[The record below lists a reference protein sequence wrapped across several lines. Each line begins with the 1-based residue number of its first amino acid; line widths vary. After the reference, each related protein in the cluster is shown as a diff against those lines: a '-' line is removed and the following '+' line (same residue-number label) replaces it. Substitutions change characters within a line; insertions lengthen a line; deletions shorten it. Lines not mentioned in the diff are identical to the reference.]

1 MSASK
6 MGTLD
11 YVYVFVV
18 PRVTAVGA
26 GVVILG
32 ALFKIMHFPFAS
44 EMLMIGM
51 ITEAVIFF
59 MGVAEPIH
67 PDVPRPDWAKIYPQL
82 GDPNYVNKDKIVS
95 IGSSTSSLPQ
105 QDSAVAAKMAAL
117 EAQLANSI
125 TPDTVQNFGKGMQNL
140 AENVGKMSNLTDASV
155 ATADYA
161 KNVKAASGAITEM
174 NKSYAATVG
183 AMAEMAN
190 ASKDTKAYHA
200 QVQTLTKNLTE
211 LNAVYEVELR
221 SAGKHV
227 KAMNDFYSNIAVAM
241 QNVANASKDTEK
253 FKTEMAVLTTN
264 LTSLNSVYGNM
275 LSAMKGAK

>member
-11 YVYVFVV
+11 YIYVYII

-32 ALFKIMHFPFAS
+32 ALFKIMHFPGAA
-44 EMLMIGM
+44 EMLMVGM

-59 MGVAEPIH
+59 LGIAEPIH
-67 PDVPRPDWAKIYPQL
+67 PDVPRPDWSKVYPQL
-82 GDPNYVNKDKIVS
+82 GDPNYVPKDKVVLA
-95 IGSSTSSLPQ
+95 GSTSAPQ
-105 QDSAVAAKMAAL
+105 QDSATAAKIAAL
-117 EAQLANSI
+117 EAQIANSI
-125 TPDTVQNFGKGMQNL
+125 TPERVQNLGKGMQDL
-140 AENVGKMSNLTDASV
+140 AENVSKMSNMADASV

-161 KNVKAASGAITEM
+161 KNVKAASAQITEM
-174 NKSYAATVG
+174 NKSYSATVS

-253 FKTEMAVLTTN
+253 FKNEMASLTTN
-264 LTSLNSVYGNM
+264 LTSLNSVYGAM
-275 LSAMKGAK
+275 LTAMKGGK

>member
-11 YVYVFVV
+11 YVYVYII

-32 ALFKIMHFPFAS
+32 ALFKIMHFPGAA
-44 EMLMIGM
+44 EMLMVGM

-59 MGVAEPIH
+59 LGIAEPIH
-67 PDVPRPDWAKIYPQL
+67 PDVPRPDWSKVYPQL
-82 GDPNYVNKDKIVS
+82 GDPNYVPKDKVFIPQ
-95 IGSSTSSLPQ
+95 GNTAPQ

-117 EAQLANSI
+117 EASLANSI
-125 TPDTVQNFGKGMQNL
+125 SSDNLQNFGKGMQSF
-140 AENVGKMSNLTDASV
+140 ADNVGKMKDMTDASV

-161 KNVKAASGAITEM
+161 KNVKAASAQITEM

-253 FKTEMAVLTTN
+253 FKNEMASLTTN
-264 LTSLNSVYGNM
+264 LTSLNSVYGAM
-275 LSAMKGAK
+275 LTAMKGVK

>member
-11 YVYVFVV
+11 FIYVFVI

-32 ALFKIMHFPFAS
+32 ALFKIMHFPFAA
-44 EMLMIGM
+44 EMLMVGM
-51 ITEAVIFF
+51 ITEAIIFF

-82 GDPNYVNKDKIVS
+82 GDPNYVNKDKVVQ
-95 IGSSTSSLPQ
+95 IGSTTSSLPQ
-105 QDSAVAAKMAAL
+105 QDTATAAKIAAL
-117 EAQLANSI
+117 EVSLANSI
-125 TPDTVQNFGKGMQNL
+125 TPERVQNLGKGMQDL
-140 AENVGKMSNLTDASV
+140 AENVGKMKDMTDASV
-155 ATADYA
+155 ATSEYA

-174 NKSYAATVG
+174 NKSYAQTIG
-183 AMAEMAN
+183 AMSEMAN

-227 KAMNDFYSNIAVAM
+227 KAMNDFYSNIGVAM

-253 FKTEMAVLTTN
+253 FKVEMASLTTN

-275 LSAMKGAK
+275 LSAMKGVK

>member
-1 MSASK
+1 MGASK
-6 MGTLD
+6 MSTLD
-11 YVYVFVV
+11 FIYVYVI

-32 ALFKIMHFPFAS
+32 ALFKIMHFPFAA
-44 EMLMIGM
+44 EMLMVGM

-67 PDVPRPDWAKIYPQL
+67 PDAPRPDWAKIYPQL
-82 GDPNYVNKDKIVS
+82 GDPNYVNKDKVVQ
-95 IGSSTSSLPQ
+95 IGSTSAPQ
-105 QDSAVAAKMAAL
+105 QDSATAAKIAAL
-117 EAQLANSI
+117 EASLANSI
-125 TPDTVQNFGKGMQNL
+125 TPDRVQNLGKGMQDL
-140 AENVGKMSNLTDASV
+140 ADNVSKMSNLADASV
-155 ATADYA
+155 ATSDYA
-161 KNVKAASGAITEM
+161 KNVKAASAQITEM

-253 FKTEMAVLTTN
+253 FKTEMASLTTN
-264 LTSLNSVYGNM
+264 LTSLNSVYGAM
-275 LSAMKGAK
+275 LSAMKGGK

>member
-1 MSASK
+1 
-6 MGTLD
+6 
-11 YVYVFVV
+11 
-18 PRVTAVGA
+18 
-26 GVVILG
+26 
-32 ALFKIMHFPFAS
+32 LFKIMHFPFAA
-44 EMLMIGM
+44 EMLMVGM
-51 ITEAVIFF
+51 ITEAIIFF

-67 PDVPRPDWAKIYPQL
+67 PDVPRPDWAKVYPQL
-82 GDPNYVNKDKIVS
+82 GDPHYVPKDKVFLPQ
-95 IGSSTSSLPQ
+95 GNTAPQ
-105 QDSAVAAKMAAL
+105 QDSATAAKIAAL
-117 EAQLANSI
+117 EASLANSI
-125 TPDTVQNFGKGMQNL
+125 TPERVQNLGKGMQDL
-140 AENVGKMSNLTDASV
+140 AENVGKMKDFTDASV
-155 ATADYA
+155 ATSEYA

-253 FKTEMAVLTTN
+253 FKVEMASLTTN
-264 LTSLNSVYGNM
+264 LTSLNSVYGAM
-275 LSAMKGAK
+275 LTAMKGGK

>member
-1 MSASK
+1 MGASK

-11 YVYVFVV
+11 YIYVYII

-32 ALFKIMHFPFAS
+32 ALFKIMHFPGAAL
-44 EMLMIGM
+44 MLMVGM

-59 MGVAEPIH
+59 LGIAEPIH
-67 PDVPRPDWAKIYPQL
+67 PDAPRPDWAKVYPQL
-82 GDPNYVNKDKIVS
+82 GDPNYVPKEKEVKVGVS
-95 IGSSTSSLPQ
+95 QPAVQ
-105 QDSAVAAKMAAL
+105 QDSAVAAKIAAL
-117 EAQLANSI
+117 EAQIANNI
-125 TPDTVQNFGKGMQNL
+125 TPDRIQTLGKGMQDL
-140 AENVGKMSNLTDASV
+140 AENVAKMSNLTDASV

-161 KNVKAASGAITEM
+161 KNVKAASAQITEM

-253 FKTEMAVLTTN
+253 FKTEMASLTTN
-264 LTSLNSVYGNM
+264 LTSLNGVYGAM
-275 LSAMKGAK
+275 LTAMKGVK